1 MKSLKNFEKV
11 SGRFACAVYSN
22 AAFPALKAVHVG
34 CLFAWSKLALES
46 GQAGIPRRELR
57 AYGAYF
63 AGMDEA
69 GFEQLLNELVAMS
82 LVTIDADGNVELV
95 HLAGAMQ
102 SKNAETDRRKAG
114 WQQRREQAQ
123 GSRPAPRA
131 PTQTATTSVA
141 PLGETDVP
149 MQASMLESDSAP
161 RVGITELE
169 PAKRPAPV
177 NPLLIDAGDD
187 DQSPVIMR
195 LEVKGDRVVEF
206 TEAFAKSMEP
216 LYSGVDV
223 HREMLRA
230 AEWCRGKPERR
241 KTVKGARSF
250 VTGWLSRSAQ
260 RHEVTIA
267 VVASGNQ
274 RNGFGQGGRYGTET
288 TPTAAA
294 GNDGLDDF
302 ADFFVEPKAKTN
314 RGLFS
319 DEAPGASSLQ

>member
-123 GSRPAPRA
+123 GSRPAPRTTRKVA
-131 PTQTATTSVA
+131 TTPSQRATDEPTQPS
-141 PLGETDVP
+141 L
-149 MQASMLESDSAP
+149 LESDSAQLG
-161 RVGITELE
+161 GIKELE

-177 NPLLIDAGDD
+177 NPFLVGACEG

-206 TEAFAKSMEP
+206 TEAFAKAMEP
-216 LYSGVDV
+216 LYRGVDV
-223 HREMLRA
+223 YREMLRA

-274 RNGFGQGGRYGTET
+274 RNGFGQGGRYGSQS
-288 TPTAAA
+288 TPVAAA
-294 GNDGLDDF
+294 CNDSLDEF
-302 ADFFVEPKAKTN
+302 ADIFGDAKTN
-314 RGLFS
+314 TTRGLFG
-319 DEAPGASSLQ
+319 DESPGDSRLQ